1 MTRYP
6 RESPETTA
14 FFDAIPTMTNADDL
28 LGELD
33 KNFGSMT
40 EFRLGTDMH
49 ETLWRA
55 FWKSPHDPHLDFT
68 DAGTVVVMF
77 RGDVGDRPVGRAVVF
92 EGSDIIDH
100 PDYRLPE

>member
-1 MTRYP
+1 MTEYTLD
-6 RESPETTA
+6 SPEVKDFLATV
-14 FFDAIPTMTNADDL
+14 PSMKNADDL
-28 LGELD
+28 LTALD

-40 EFRLGTDMH
+40 EFRLGTDMR

-68 DAGTVVVMF
+68 AAGTVVVMF

-92 EGSDIIDH
+92 EGLDIIDH